1 MKEFLKNL
9 RESFRTEINK
19 KELLL
24 WAAIGL
30 VVITVVLFVAGG
42 YKFSLA
48 LVIESVAMTAVLVLM
63 LVCVKGYGTFLDNYY
78 EKGKKRFNKK

>member
-1 MKEFLKNL
+1 MKEFLRNL

-24 WAAIGL
+24 WAVIGL
-30 VVITVVLFVAGG
+30 VVITVVLFVADG
-42 YKFSLA
+42 YEFSLA
-48 LVIESVAMTAVLVLM
+48 LVIESVVMTAVLVLM
-63 LVCVKGYGTFLDNYY
+63 LVCVKGYGAFLDNYY